1 MKVEDVLA
9 AVGELGFFEINSDG
23 TIYITTPAINV
34 HKSRLEIFGKTI
46 LEYKKRN
53 PEAILKGFFT
63 LYDAWREHSEP
74 SDKPEFVVLGKKSL
88 KLFVGKGTLGEPGRF
103 IQPFFLKDTFPVF
116 QYPVFSFGRHKND
129 SFVQLLPDTDF
140 VSSSG
145 YSDLRNEIEDSD
157 CPWEGKIPRLYW
169 RGSKHGFPYKQY
181 DQMQL
186 RSQRELLLDWAAL
199 HNDICDVALSKN
211 SSKAE
216 QLQYKFLLDIDGE
229 VNAWSGYFWKLLS
242 NSVVFKVNSHYE
254 QWYYHRLKPWTHYIP
269 VAADLSDLD
278 GKVNWALLNDEACC
292 KIAQAGRQFALQM
305 TYEKELALLRL
316 HDDTKQLFAF
326 QSVTKTNNFVI
337 PRKTGL
343 TVEHT
348 YQAISSSVPQP
359 PGFGD
364 FLRGSI
370 SLYQLSKKYGFN
382 LSLDFSSHPLGR
394 YINSATKDTSLSNL
408 PIYEFFNQKNCALE
422 SFLVGQSELGKI
434 RLTTH
439 SVPQEAVN
447 RECRRFVLKQIR
459 PTREMSSYV
468 SSVLDRLE
476 LTEFAAVHIRMGDH
490 QFENELDLPVDLE
503 NHFVERII
511 PIWSSNLLVVSD
523 NISIKKTLKR
533 RFGIKI
539 VDVNPVH
546 LGESALRSVSSDE
559 VRDTFAE
566 FLLMAKSDWI
576 FQYSVYPWGS
586 SFSEICARLYD
597 IPFERLHHKVT

>member
-1 MKVEDVLA
+1 MKVEDILA
-9 AVGELGFFEINSDG
+9 AVGELGFFEINTDG
-23 TIYITTPAINV
+23 SIYITPPAINV
-34 HKSRLEIFGKTI
+34 HKSRLELLGKI
-46 LEYKKRN
+46 LFDYKKCN
-53 PEAILKGFFT
+53 PKASCKGFFT

-74 SDKPEFVVLGKKSL
+74 SDKPRFVTLGKKCL

-129 SFVQLLPDTDF
+129 PFVQLLPDTDF
-140 VSSSG
+140 VSTSG
-145 YSDLRNEIEDSD
+145 YRDLRTEIGDSD
-157 CPWEGKIPRLYW
+157 CPWDKKIPKLYW

-186 RSQRELLLDWAAL
+186 RSQRELLLDWAVL
-199 HNDICDVALSKN
+199 HDDFCDVALSKI

-229 VNAWSGYFWKLLS
+229 VNAWSAYFWKLLS
-242 NSVVFKVNSHYE
+242 SSVVFKVNSHYE
-254 QWYYHRLKPWTHYIP
+254 QWYYHRLEPWKHYIP
-269 VAADLSDLD
+269 VAADLSDLL
-278 GKVNWALLNDEACC
+278 GKFNWAIENDDACC

-305 TYEKELALLRL
+305 TYERELAHLRL
-316 HDDTKQLFAF
+316 SDDVRQLFAS
-326 QSVTKTNNFVI
+326 QSVIKANNFVI
-337 PRKTGL
+337 PRKPGL

-348 YQAISSSVPQP
+348 YQPTSSSVQQP

-370 SLYQLSKKYGFN
+370 SLYQLSVKYGFN
-382 LSLDFSSHPLGR
+382 LSLDFRSHPLGCL
-394 YINSATKDTSLSNL
+394 INRNNEDSLFVNL

-422 SFLVGQSELGKI
+422 SFLVGQSEPCKL

-439 SVPQEAVN
+439 AVPLSPVN
-447 RECRRFVLKQIR
+447 RECRRFILRHIKPID
-459 PTREMSSYV
+459 EISSYV
-468 SSVLDRLE
+468 SSILNRLE
-476 LTEFAAVHIRMGDH
+476 LKEFATVHIRMGDH
-490 QFENELDLPVDLE
+490 QFENELDLPTALE
-503 NHFVERII
+503 KYFVEKII
-511 PIWSSNLLVVSD
+511 PIWSDNVLVVSD
-523 NISIKKTLKR
+523 NTSIKETLKR
-533 RFGIKI
+533 RFGVKI
-539 VDVNPVH
+539 VDVKPVH
-546 LGESALRSVSSDE
+546 LGESALRGATSNE

-597 IPFERLHHKVT
+597 IPFERLHQ